1 MTLNARRRP
10 FIWAGVGVLWF
21 AAVVVG
27 LWALAQYERE
37 PGVAA
42 DAHVHW
48 PRDSRLA
55 LDPSRPTLVMLAHP
69 RCTCTRASIAEL
81 GEVIARA
88 QERPRTYVVFI
99 KPGSAP
105 DDWEQSDLWRAAAGI
120 PDVTVV
126 RDDKGMEAQ
135 RFGAETSGQT
145 FLYAADGHLLFTGG
159 TTGARGHEGDN
170 AGRATIISLLNRE
183 RTDPGRS
190 FVFGCSLFAAGD
202 RDQSGEPIP
211 HASDRN

>member
-1 MTLNARRRP
+1 MPISSRYGHDIECATTVVHLGGRRRALVRRGRRRP
-10 FIWAGVGVLWF
+10 LGTARS
-21 AAVVVG
+21 
-27 LWALAQYERE
+27 YERE

-55 LDPSRPTLVMLAHP
+55 LDQNRPTLVMLAHP

-81 GEVIARA
+81 KEVIARA

-99 KPGSAP
+99 KPGSVP

-126 RDDKGMEAQ
+126 RDDDGIEAQ

-190 FVFGCSLFAAGD
+190 FVFGCSLFAS
-202 RDQSGEPIP
+202 RRS
-211 HASDRN
+211 